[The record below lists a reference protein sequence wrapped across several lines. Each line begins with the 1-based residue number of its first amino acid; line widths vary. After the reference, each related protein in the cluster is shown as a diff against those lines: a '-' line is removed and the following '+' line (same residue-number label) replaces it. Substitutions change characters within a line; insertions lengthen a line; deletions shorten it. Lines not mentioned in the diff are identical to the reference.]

1 MYKLDEHYELD
12 DFLDKIIRL
21 IKLINC
27 YNGIIF
33 GDLIIN
39 LFLINNKFIKNN
51 NFNIDKDY
59 INKFIKLDK
68 KNLNNINNI
77 NDINIIF
84 DNKNIV
90 SSFTNFLI
98 SDIFKLFKFNR
109 YYIKNDIINKFITYQ
124 FSYSNK
130 IINLNI
136 ISNTISN
143 KHFVNNLNLLTN
155 NIDFNFIYYHKNNLF
170 FFRNIFNYNNN
181 LNNNQL
187 TTSYLLLNN
196 DNDEART
203 SPNIINNIV
212 IAKNYTKLINRICN
226 KTFSLVQKNYYI
238 KNHLENINICYNL
251 IIDGYLMD
259 DYTLTEM
266 YKFRKKKCKKIQSSI
281 LYDKNLL
288 KNTIG
293 IIFFKWSDREL
304 LENKNLRNLYKKEDY
319 KKILSQD
326 ECIIC
331 SNKFKDDDI
340 VINTSCNHNFHWRT
354 DCNLNIDCPGVS
366 NWITNHKYNCP
377 ICRFE
382 NFI

>member
-1 MYKLDEHYELD
+1 MYKLNNLDNLD
-12 DFLDKIIRL
+12 DFLDRIIRL

-39 LFLINNKFIKNN
+39 LLLINKNFKKNN
-51 NFNIDKDY
+51 NLN
-59 INKFIKLDK
+59 INKKDIKKNFELDK
-68 KNLNNINNI
+68 KILNDI

-84 DNKNIV
+84 DNKNII
-90 SSFTNFLI
+90 SCFTNFLI
-98 SDIFKLFKFNR
+98 SDIFNLFKFHR
-109 YYIKNDIINKFITYQ
+109 YYIKNDIINKFVTYQ
-124 FSYSNK
+124 FSFFNK

-155 NIDFNFIYYHKNNLF
+155 NIDFNFIYYHKDNLYF
-170 FFRNIFNYNNN
+170 FKNILNYNNN

-187 TTSYLLLNN
+187 ISSHLILNN
-196 DNDEART
+196 NDEAST
-203 SPNIINNIV
+203 SSNITNNIV
-212 IAKNYTKLINRICN
+212 IVKNDTKLINRICN
-226 KTFSLVQKNYYI
+226 KTFSLVQKDNYI
-238 KNHLENINICYNL
+238 NKHLENINICYNMVL
-251 IIDGYLMD
+251 DDYLMD
-259 DYTLTEM
+259 DYTLTNM
-266 YKFRKKKCKKIQSSI
+266 YKTKKKKYKRIKTTG

-293 IIFFKWSDREL
+293 IIFFKWSDREE
-304 LENKNLRNLYKKEDY
+304 LEKKNLRNLYKKEDY

-331 SNKFKDDDI
+331 SNKFKDNDI
-340 VINTSCNHNFHWRT
+340 IINTSCNHNFHWKT

-377 ICRFE
+377 ICRFD

>member
-1 MYKLDEHYELD
+1 MYKLNNIDDLD
-12 DFLDKIIRL
+12 DFLDRIIRL

-39 LFLINNKFIKNN
+39 LFLINNNFKKNKI
-51 NFNIDKDY
+51 FNINKD
-59 INKFIKLDK
+59 NIKKYFELDK
-68 KNLNNINNI
+68 KILNDI

-84 DNKNIV
+84 DNKNII
-90 SSFTNFLI
+90 SCFTNFLI
-98 SDIFKLFKFNR
+98 SDIFNLFKFHR
-109 YYIKNDIINKFITYQ
+109 YYIKNDIVNKFVIYQ
-124 FSYSNK
+124 FSFFNK

-136 ISNTISN
+136 ISNAISN
-143 KHFVNNLNLLTN
+143 KHFINNLNLLTN
-155 NIDFNFIYYHKNNLF
+155 NIDFNFIYYYKDNLYFFKNIL
-170 FFRNIFNYNNN
+170 NYNNN

-187 TTSYLLLNN
+187 TSSHLILNN
-196 DNDEART
+196 NDEAST
-203 SPNIINNIV
+203 SSNITNNIV
-212 IAKNYTKLINRICN
+212 IAKNDIKLINRICN
-226 KTFSLVQKNYYI
+226 KTFSLVQKDYYI
-238 KNHLENINICYNL
+238 KNHLENINICYNMVL
-251 IIDGYLMD
+251 DDYLMD
-259 DYTLTEM
+259 DYILTEM
-266 YKFRKKKCKKIQSSI
+266 YKSKKNICKRIRTTGF
-281 LYDKNLL
+281 YDKNLL

-293 IIFFKWSDREL
+293 IIFFKWSDREQ
-304 LENKNLRNLYKKEDY
+304 LEKKKLRNLYKKEDY

-331 SNKFKDDDI
+331 SNKFKDNDI
-340 VINTSCNHNFHWRT
+340 IINTSCNHNFHWKT